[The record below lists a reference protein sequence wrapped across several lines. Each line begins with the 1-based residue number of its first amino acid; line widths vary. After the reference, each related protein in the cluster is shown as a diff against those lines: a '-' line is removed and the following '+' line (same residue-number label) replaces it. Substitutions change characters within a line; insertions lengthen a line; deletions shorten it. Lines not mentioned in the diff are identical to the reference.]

1 MTPPP
6 ITIADY
12 TPEWAAVYAELHDI
26 YARQLGSLARAIHHV
41 GSTSVPGLAAKP
53 IIDIDIVID
62 EKSQLNEVSNRLTP
76 LGYFHRGNLGITDRE
91 AFGRISDFVPLVG
104 ESERRWMKHN
114 LYVCPHDSISL
125 KNHLTLRDY
134 LRTHSEIA
142 AEYGALKRRLA
153 EENPYDIDLYVERKT
168 PFIIHLLRL
177 SGFDGGALE
186 TIIAENQAPPAKA
199 GGK

>member
-12 TPEWAAVYAELHDI
+12 APEWAAVYAELQAI
-26 YARQLGSLARAIHHV
+26 YSLRLGSLARAIHHV

-62 EKSQLNEVSNRLTP
+62 EKSQLNEVINRITS
-76 LGYFHRGNLGITDRE
+76 LGYIHRGNLGITDRE

-104 ESERRWMKHN
+104 GSERRWMKHN

-125 KNHLTLRDY
+125 RNHLTFRDY
-134 LRTHSEIA
+134 LRFHPESA
-142 AEYGALKRRLA
+142 ADYGALKRRLA
-153 EENPYDIDLYVERKT
+153 EEYPHDIDRYIENKT

-186 TIIAENQAPPAKA
+186 TIIAENKAPSTIS
-199 GGK
+199 